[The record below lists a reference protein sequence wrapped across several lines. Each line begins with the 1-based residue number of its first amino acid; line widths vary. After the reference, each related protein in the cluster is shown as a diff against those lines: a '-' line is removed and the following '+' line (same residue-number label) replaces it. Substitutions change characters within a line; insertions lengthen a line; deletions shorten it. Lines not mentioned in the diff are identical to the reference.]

1 MPPLAIKTLAAII
14 GGNGSASQFLLD
26 IYPDAVTAFSTRKLR
41 SAQTEC
47 LRVRRSSDNEEKDIG
62 FSGEWVDSLALT
74 TFCGSADGFVTTW
87 YDQSGKGRDAVQ
99 RIAAGQPRIVTAWVI
114 NRENGVPALS
124 LDGSSQNMLCSN
136 SLSIAKGIS
145 FINAFTVV
153 KQASLVSNAAN
164 IWTTFTSTGSA
175 RFSAR
180 LNSVIGT
187 HQTLFRRND
196 GDASGFSSVSG
207 NALSLACGCHSARYA
222 LGNSVTYR
230 NNVAGNSYTI
240 PAGAGATANTDSK
253 RAVEL
258 FSANNSEYLRGSC
271 AEIVVYAKDTDAS
284 RAEITTNQMTAF
296 GVT

>member
-180 LNSVIGT
+180 LNGGSGE
-187 HQTLFRRND
+187 HFTLFRRND
-196 GDASGFSSVSG
+196 GDVSASSSVSG
-207 NALSLACGCHSARYA
+207 TALSLACGCHSVSYA

-271 AEIVVYAKDTDAS
+271 AEIVVYAKDTDDS
-284 RAEITTNQMTAF
+284 RAAITTNQMTAF